1 MDVEQQLLGLLHELK
16 MEGRQA
22 QAQEEGGEE
31 EEEEEPELAEAELAE
46 GVEHTTARSPTD
58 AKGRTSPNSPTSPT
72 GSPSKKQGNRP
83 RPAVPARKNSLKLSH
98 VRISRTSMPDLGSR
112 I

>member
-1 MDVEQQLLGLLHELK
+1 VDVEQQLLGLLHELK
-16 MEGRQA
+16 MEGHQA
-22 QAQEEGGEE
+22 QAQEGGEE
-31 EEEEEPELAEAELAE
+31 EEEEELELAEAELAE
-46 GVEHTTARSPTD
+46 GMEHTTARSPTD